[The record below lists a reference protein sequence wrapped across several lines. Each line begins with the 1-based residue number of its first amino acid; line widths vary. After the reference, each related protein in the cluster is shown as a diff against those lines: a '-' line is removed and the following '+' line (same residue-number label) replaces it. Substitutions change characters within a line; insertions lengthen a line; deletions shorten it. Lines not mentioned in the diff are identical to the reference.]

1 MAAVIPRLQ
10 QANCA
15 KLMRPKDDFDRVLG
29 ADVQGALE
37 RLPPRHH
44 LNFWRFYLA
53 ALKAEV
59 NDLPERPIDLAARE
73 RALMELG
80 RRFNQNDVAR
90 LQRVVQDPRSAPD
103 ADACW
108 AINAFTHNATQLSPD
123 HAEALAR
130 LEALGQGSDTF
141 NQGIAELR
149 EVLELVKRETGR
161 DRLLAPIPF
170 PVARLLGSLLQTVS
184 LIGLTPP
191 LTRDQVVMLQKDNVV
206 SPGAEGLAALGV
218 AHPTSMESIAPSYLY
233 RYRVG
238 GQFAPSPAH

>member
-1 MAAVIPRLQ
+1 MKKLLLILALVIGAAVVGKSLLSDQPVLLLASGELKNPYAPGSALHAQQQEFVDQFNADPQLRDRFAGTFTSKGLYAEMDAALRRGARSLDGAQLISVTRAMAAVIPRLQ

-130 LEALGQGSDTF
+130 L
-141 NQGIAELR
+141 IW
-149 EVLELVKRETGR
+149 
-161 DRLLAPIPF
+161 
-170 PVARLLGSLLQTVS
+170 
-184 LIGLTPP
+184 
-191 LTRDQVVMLQKDNVV
+191 
-206 SPGAEGLAALGV
+206 
-218 AHPTSMESIAPSYLY
+218 
-233 RYRVG
+233 G
-238 GQFAPSPAH
+238 GQ

>member
-1 MAAVIPRLQ
+1 MNKLLLILALVVGAAVVGKSLLSDQPVLLLSTGELKNPYAPGSALHAQQQEFVDQFNADPQLRDRFAGTFTSKGLYAEMDAALRRGARSLDGAQLISVTRAMAAVIPRLQ

-130 LEALGQGSDTF
+130 L
-141 NQGIAELR
+141 IW
-149 EVLELVKRETGR
+149 
-161 DRLLAPIPF
+161 
-170 PVARLLGSLLQTVS
+170 
-184 LIGLTPP
+184 
-191 LTRDQVVMLQKDNVV
+191 
-206 SPGAEGLAALGV
+206 
-218 AHPTSMESIAPSYLY
+218 
-233 RYRVG
+233 G
-238 GQFAPSPAH
+238 GQ

>member
-1 MAAVIPRLQ
+1 MKKLLLILALVVGAAVVGKSLLKDQPVLLISSGEVRNPYAPGSALHAQQQEFVDQFNADPQLRERFAGTFTSKGLYAEMDAALRRGARSLDSAQLISVTRAMAAVIPRLQ

-29 ADVQGALE
+29 ADVQSALE

-59 NDLPERPIDLAARE
+59 NDLPERPVDQPARE

-80 RRFNQNDVAR
+80 GRFNQNDVAR
-90 LQRVVQDPRSAPD
+90 LQRVLQDPLSAPD

-130 LEALGQGSDTF
+130 L
-141 NQGIAELR
+141 IW
-149 EVLELVKRETGR
+149 
-161 DRLLAPIPF
+161 
-170 PVARLLGSLLQTVS
+170 
-184 LIGLTPP
+184 
-191 LTRDQVVMLQKDNVV
+191 
-206 SPGAEGLAALGV
+206 
-218 AHPTSMESIAPSYLY
+218 
-233 RYRVG
+233 G
-238 GQFAPSPAH
+238 GQ

>member
-1 MAAVIPRLQ
+1 MKKLLFILVLIAGAAVVGKALLTDQPILRFNSGMMKNPYPPGSALFTQQQEFVDQFNADPALRDRFAGTFTSKGLYAEMNGALRRGARSLEGAQLISVTRAMAAVIPRLD

-15 KLMRPKDDFDRVLG
+15 KLMRPRDDFDRVLA

-59 NDLPERPIDLAARE
+59 QDLPERPIDLAARE

-80 RRFNQNDVAR
+80 SRFNQNDVAR
-90 LQRVVQDPRSAPD
+90 LQRVVQNPHSAPD

-130 LEALGQGSDTF
+130 L
-141 NQGIAELR
+141 IW
-149 EVLELVKRETGR
+149 
-161 DRLLAPIPF
+161 
-170 PVARLLGSLLQTVS
+170 
-184 LIGLTPP
+184 
-191 LTRDQVVMLQKDNVV
+191 
-206 SPGAEGLAALGV
+206 
-218 AHPTSMESIAPSYLY
+218 
-233 RYRVG
+233 G
-238 GQFAPSPAH
+238 GQ